1 MAGEASVTP
10 PGTGVDRRIL
20 ALALPALGALAAD
33 PLISLVDTLFVSR
46 LGAAELGALGVNG
59 AVFGF
64 AFILFNFLAYATTP
78 LVAQALGRGDQE
90 EAGTVVGRVLWL
102 AGGLGLVTTA
112 VLVAGAEAIVG
123 VMQAS
128 PEVAGPALAYLRVR
142 ALAAPAVL
150 VVTASHGAFR
160 GFQDNLTPLRVALAA
175 NGVNALLDP
184 LFIFGLG
191 WGISGAAIASVVSQY
206 GAAAFF
212 LFQLRRRLGVTV
224 RRPSRWKELSA
235 LGRAGGILTARTLF
249 LVGALAVGTAVAA
262 EAGTRAVAAH
272 QVVRETWF
280 LSAMLVDGLA
290 IAAQAL
296 VAEQVGKGDPLGAR
310 QVANRL
316 VGWSLIAGLVMALGW
331 LLGGPLLAATFAP
344 DPLVAAEIEMTTRIA
359 AVMAPLAALV
369 WGFDGVYLGAL
380 RLRLLAASTGLGA
393 LTGLAGYLLT
403 ARLGWGLAGVWWST
417 AALVV
422 GRAAVLIADYAS
434 SGTSPSR

>member
-1 MAGEASVTP
+1 
-10 PGTGVDRRIL
+10 L

-78 LVAQALGRGDQE
+78 LVAQALGRGAND
-90 EAGTVVGRVLWL
+90 EAASVVGRVLWL
-102 AGGLGLVTTA
+102 AAGLGLLTMLM
-112 VLVAGAEAIVG
+112 LVSGAPTIVG

-150 VVTASHGAFR
+150 VVMASHGAFR

-175 NGVNALLDP
+175 NAANALLDP
-184 LFIFGLG
+184 LFIFGWG
-191 WGISGAAIASVVSQY
+191 WGMVGAAIASVLSQY

-212 LFQLRRRLGVTV
+212 LFQLRRRLGVIP
-224 RRPSRWKELSA
+224 RRPPRWRELST
-235 LGRAGGILTARTLF
+235 LGRAGAILTTRTLF

-262 EAGTRAVAAH
+262 EAGTKAVAAH
-272 QVVRETWF
+272 QVVRESWF

-296 VAEQVGKGDPLGAR
+296 VAEQVGRDDRLGAR
-310 QVANRL
+310 RIANRL
-316 VGWSLIAGLVMALGW
+316 LGWSVITGVVMAAGW
-331 LLGGPLLAATFAP
+331 WLGGPLLAGAFAP
-344 DPLVAAEIEMTTRIA
+344 DPEVAAQIEMATGIA
-359 AVMAPLAALV
+359 AAMAPVAALV
-369 WGFDGVYLGAL
+369 WGLDGVYLGAL
-380 RLRLLAASTGLGA
+380 RLRLLATSTGVGA
-393 LTGLAGYLLT
+393 VTGLAGYLLT
-403 ARLGWGLAGVWWST
+403 SRYGWGLAGVWWST
-417 AALVV
+417 AGLVV
-422 GRAAVLIADYAS
+422 GRAVVLIADYAS
-434 SGTSPSR
+434 SATSPSR